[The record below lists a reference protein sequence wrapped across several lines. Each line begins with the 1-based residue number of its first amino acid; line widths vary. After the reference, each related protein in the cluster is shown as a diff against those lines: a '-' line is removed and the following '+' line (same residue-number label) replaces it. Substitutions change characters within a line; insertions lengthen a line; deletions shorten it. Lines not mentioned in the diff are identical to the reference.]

1 MAIKKISEFTEITAL
16 EDNDLFL
23 IERNGEAKYIK
34 ASAMKTY
41 FGDGGGGGGD
51 EPTGGDYIT
60 ENEVHFTSDSFVD
73 ASGGDGSVM
82 KCMHME
88 GICDWLADKMARPSE
103 NNYFKGLTG
112 VFKSENIEIQIRM
125 TYSYYLNEA
134 GQLGQLI
141 FLTGQ
146 NEGALFIIFYD
157 ISQTSL
163 EVTSVD
169 DNIVA
174 NMLPEG
180 VTDFEVTLNWNPDS
194 FSFTGQELTEDES
207 DSYNLNAHVPGLFN
221 WFSGKTTDTIVEGDV
236 LHPTAK
242 GNITGQM
249 MNMNIGDF
257 SNYALTSTWAF
268 EEGDSL
274 LGYIFTYAMHDSAA
288 AYIQVTVTSSDDV
301 VVTCYDVD
309 RSVAKGMLYTLTTT
323 D

>member
-1 MAIKKISEFTEITAL
+1 MAIKKVSEFTEITSL
-16 EDNDLFL
+16 QDNDMFL
-23 IERNGEAKYIK
+23 VERNGEGFFIK
-34 ASAMKTY
+34 ASTLKSY
-41 FGDGGGGGGD
+41 FGGSS
-51 EPTGGDYIT
+51 EGDYIT

-73 ASGGDGSVM
+73 APGSGGSVM

-88 GICDWLADKMARPSE
+88 GICDWLVDKMARPSE

-112 VFKSENIEIQIRM
+112 IFKSENIEIQM
-125 TYSYYLNEA
+125 AMSYYFNEA
-134 GQLGQLI
+134 GTTGQLM
-141 FLTGQ
+141 FPTGQ
-146 NEGALFIIFYD
+146 NEGALFMIFYD

-163 EVTSVD
+163 EVTPVD

-180 VTDFEVTLNWNPDS
+180 VTNFEVTLNWNPDS

-207 DSYNLNAHVPGLFN
+207 DSYNLNAHVSGLFN

-249 MNMNIGDF
+249 INMGSF

-268 EEGDSL
+268 EEDDSL
-274 LGYIFTYAMHDSAA
+274 LRYIFTYAMPDSAT